1 LPDSS
6 DTLGGNIGIS
16 YATEK
21 LCTLAIVETPKPF
34 VQAVADLES
43 AVKNHGF
50 GVLHIHNLGTTL
62 RNKGIGFAEE
72 CKIFEVCNPQ
82 QAANV
87 LSCDM
92 RLNRALPCRIS
103 VYTEQGQTKIGLIK
117 PAPCCPPCRT
127 MPS

>member
-1 LPDSS
+1 M
-6 DTLGGNIGIS
+6 
-16 YATEK
+16 Y
-21 LCTLAIVETPKPF
+21 AIVETPKPF

-103 VYTEQGQTKIGLIK
+103 VYTEQGQTKS
-117 PAPCCPPCRT
+117 A
-127 MPS
+127 